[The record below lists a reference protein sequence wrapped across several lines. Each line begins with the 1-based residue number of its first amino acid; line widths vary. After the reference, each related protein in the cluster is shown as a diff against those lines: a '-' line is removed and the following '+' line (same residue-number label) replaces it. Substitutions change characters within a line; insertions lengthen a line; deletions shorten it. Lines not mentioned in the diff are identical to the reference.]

1 MKNFFL
7 LAEKSFLG
15 NKSLFKVINFGPT
28 LASGQTK
35 LSKASSK
42 LMFNLGDTS
51 WREFW
56 CSILYTRIFLRLDTV
71 TFCTNRD
78 KGPDKLDLV
87 GSKKLHFY
95 AKEQDVNL
103 C

>member
-1 MKNFFL
+1 MARTLVLCSLHKNF
-7 LAEKSFLG
+7 SSLG
-15 NKSLFKVINFGPT
+15 YS
-28 LASGQTK
+28 
-35 LSKASSK
+35 
-42 LMFNLGDTS
+42 
-51 WREFW
+51 
-56 CSILYTRIFLRLDTV
+56 

-78 KGPDKLDLV
+78 KGPDKLDLA